1 MHGRTSCLFAKT
13 QFFPVGPS
21 MGKALGSV
29 QDNSCLD
36 NVYNILLYDKCVIF
50 KGGWQPYFGG
60 RSNPRIQPR

>member
-36 NVYNILLYDKCVIF
+36 NVSNILLYDKCVIF
-50 KGGWQPYFGG
+50 KGGW
-60 RSNPRIQPR
+60 